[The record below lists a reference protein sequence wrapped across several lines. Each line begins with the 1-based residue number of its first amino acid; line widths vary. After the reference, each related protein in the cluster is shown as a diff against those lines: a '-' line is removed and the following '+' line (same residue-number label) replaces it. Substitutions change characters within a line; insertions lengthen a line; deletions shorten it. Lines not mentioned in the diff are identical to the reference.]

1 MNVTKWLLVII
12 ILAGTIFG
20 LHSYKTSLQ
29 QAATAQAARMPEP
42 AAVVT
47 AIEVTSLTY
56 QKNIKVSGEVKA
68 FKFLMLQNELAGEI
82 TRLNAP
88 SGKVV
93 KKGQV
98 LVELDHRN
106 EDAQLV
112 SAKAKLM
119 LRQQTLGRTIKLFK
133 SRGISEDKV
142 DEARAALQIAQADI
156 TIIETAI
163 DKKTLVAPFTA
174 TVGIHSLEKG
184 QYLGENSEVLEL
196 VGVNDFTWIDF
207 NLPQLYQE
215 LGVGS
220 LVRIRPINQTE
231 SFEAKIIAVDPKVSR
246 ASRHLKYRAQIPSKV
261 LALKLNTLVSVIAPI
276 AKETTLASVPDLAIK
291 RDALGSYVFV
301 LEAADEGSYRAKQ
314 VPVILGDRQDDSV
327 MILSGVETGQLIANK
342 GSFKLYPGMKVYLT
356 EEMAAKVATQ
366 VAVSDTSTKE

>member
-12 ILAGTIFG
+12 ILAGTILG
-20 LHSYKTSLQ
+20 LYSYKTSLQ
-29 QAATAQAARMPEP
+29 QAATAQAASMPEP

-47 AIEVTSLTY
+47 ATEVTSLIY

-82 TRLNAP
+82 KRLNAP
-88 SGKVV
+88 SGQVV

-98 LVELDHRN
+98 LIELDHRN
-106 EDAQLV
+106 EDAQLI
-112 SAKAKLM
+112 SAKAKLL
-119 LRQQTLGRTIKLFK
+119 LRKQTLERTIKLLK

-156 TIIETAI
+156 TIIKTAI
-163 DKKTLVAPFTA
+163 DKKTLIAPFTA
-174 TVGIHSLEKG
+174 TVGIHTLEVG
-184 QYLGENSEVLEL
+184 QYLGENSQVLEL
-196 VGVNDFTWIDF
+196 VGVNNFTWIDF

-215 LGVGS
+215 LKVGS
-220 LVRIRPINQTE
+220 VVSIRPINQNE
-231 SFEAKIIAVDPKVSR
+231 SFDAKIIAVAPKLSR
-246 ASRHLKYRAQIPSKV
+246 VSRHLKYRAQISSSV

-276 AKETTLASVPDLAIK
+276 EKQTILASVPDLAIK

-301 LEAADEGSYRAKQ
+301 LEAAEEGSYRAKQ
-314 VPVILGDRQDDSV
+314 VPVQLGDRQGDAV
-327 MILSGVETGQLIANK
+327 MILSGVEIGQLIANK

-356 EEMAAKVATQ
+356 EEAATKNATPVAT
-366 VAVSDTSTKE
+366 ADTSSKE

>member
-1 MNVTKWLLVII
+1 MNITKWLLVII
-12 ILAGTIFG
+12 ILSATIFG

-29 QAATAQAARMPEP
+29 HAANEQAAKMPEP

-47 AIEVTSLTY
+47 ATQVSSLTY

-68 FKFLMLQNELAGEI
+68 YKFLMLQNELAGEI
-82 TRLNAP
+82 IRLNAI

-106 EDAQLV
+106 EDAQLL

-119 LRQQTLGRTIKLFK
+119 LRKQTLDRSIKLLK
-133 SRGISEDKV
+133 SRGISKDKV

-156 TIIETAI
+156 TIIKTAI
-163 DKKTLVAPFTA
+163 DKKTLIAPFTA
-174 TVGIHSLEKG
+174 TVGIHTLEVG
-184 QYLGENSEVLEL
+184 QYLGENSQVLEL

-207 NLPQLYQE
+207 NLPQLYQA
-215 LGVGS
+215 LSVGA
-220 LVRIRPINQTE
+220 VVGIRPINQSET
-231 SFEAKIIAVDPKVSR
+231 FEAKIIAVDPKVSR
-246 ASRHLKYRAQIPSKV
+246 VSRHLKYRAQISSAD
-261 LALKLNTLVSVIAPI
+261 LSLKLNTLVSVIAPI
-276 AKETTLASVPDLAIK
+276 AQQTTLASVPDLAIK

-301 LEAADEGSYRAKQ
+301 LEAAEAGSYRAKQ
-314 VPVILGDRQDDSV
+314 VPVELGERQGDTV
-327 MILSGVETGQLIANK
+327 MILSGIEAGQLVANK

-356 EEMAAKVATQ
+356 EEAAAKETVQIAT
-366 VAVSDTSTKE
+366 SDTSRKE